1 MNMRPSTDHFDH
13 SCFSTVR
20 GLGPHH
26 LFLLPGLVPDGRET
40 FLRQQS
46 LFRSFG
52 TVTTVNYPYD
62 AFDLDRLLQVMAGR
76 IRSAAARGERPVIV
90 GVSVG
95 GGVALELLRRTQQEE
110 LPLAGIMLVS
120 PLTCADD
127 LAPLLRRFVDPILN
141 PVAGS
146 DPAEALEKGRAFFRS
161 LASRS
166 MGEPLRSPWKA
177 LLTPPHGW
185 IQLRDQAIR
194 TRIERT
200 LDGIPAAGG
209 MERVM
214 AIGRFVG
221 VHEVRGRLHSAPTL
235 LLWGSRERPTL
246 RMDGPGTGLL
256 CRPDM
261 ASRLFPDAEIQW
273 VYDREGGDVP
283 HGSLLKHAAAFNV
296 HFKRHLKRIAK
307 VAAKAVADAG

>member
-1 MNMRPSTDHFDH
+1 MRPSTEQFDN

-46 LFRSFG
+46 LFRTFG
-52 TVTTVNYPYD
+52 SVTTVNYPYD
-62 AFDLDRLLQVMAGR
+62 AFDLDRLIVAVAAR
-76 IRSAAARGERPVIV
+76 IRTAADRGERPVLV

-95 GGVALELLRRTQQEE
+95 GGIALEMLRRTQQEQ

-127 LAPLLRRFVDPILN
+127 LAPMLRRYIDPVLN
-141 PVAGS
+141 AAAGS
-146 DPAEALEKGRAFFRS
+146 DQLEAIEKGRTFFRM

-185 IQLRDQAIR
+185 IQLREQAIR
-194 TRIERT
+194 ERIERT
-200 LDGIPAAGG
+200 LNGISTNAGID
-209 MERVM
+209 RVL

-221 VHEVRGRLHSAPTL
+221 VHQVRGALHTAPTL
-235 LLWGSRERPTL
+235 LLWGSRERHTL
-246 RMDGPGTGLL
+246 RMDGPGTGML

-261 ASRLFPDAEIQW
+261 AHRLFPDAEIQW
-273 VYDREGGDVP
+273 VYERDGGEVP
-283 HGSLLKHAAAFNV
+283 HASLLKHSAAFNG
-296 HFKRHLKRIAK
+296 HFKRHLKRVAK
-307 VAAKAVADAG
+307 VAARPAAAAAS